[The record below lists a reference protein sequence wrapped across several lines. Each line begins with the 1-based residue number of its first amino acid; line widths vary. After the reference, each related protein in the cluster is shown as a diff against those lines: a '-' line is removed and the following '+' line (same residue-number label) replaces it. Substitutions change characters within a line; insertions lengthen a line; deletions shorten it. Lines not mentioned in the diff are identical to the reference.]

1 MILDVTAKAVAMQR
15 GAVQDKDAGM
25 IAEPKAAGREVNTDI
40 DAAAFQPQSRR
51 FGTVSSPSRVMPWSM
66 PSWPSSSTPRSDR
79 PCRQGVGDRPLR
91 QSGP

>member
-51 FGTVSSPSRVMPWSM
+51 CGTVSSPSRVMLWSM
-66 PSWPSSSTPRSDR
+66 PSWPRSSTPRSDR